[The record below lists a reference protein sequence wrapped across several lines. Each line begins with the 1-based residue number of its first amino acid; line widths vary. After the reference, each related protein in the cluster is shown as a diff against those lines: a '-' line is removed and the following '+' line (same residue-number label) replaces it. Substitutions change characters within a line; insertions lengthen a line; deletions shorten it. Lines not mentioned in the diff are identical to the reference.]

1 MGTITGFGRYKASTL
16 WSIGQLAVRS
26 AVTRDVVGSKPTA
39 PVWNVEI
46 VETVFETYRVKLVR
60 VRIANLTI
68 PSGIVVIDKQSLALV
83 SIPTRKFAS
92 AMGR

>member
-1 MGTITGFGRYKASTL
+1 
-16 WSIGQLAVRS
+16 
-26 AVTRDVVGSKPTA
+26 
-39 PVWNVEI
+39 